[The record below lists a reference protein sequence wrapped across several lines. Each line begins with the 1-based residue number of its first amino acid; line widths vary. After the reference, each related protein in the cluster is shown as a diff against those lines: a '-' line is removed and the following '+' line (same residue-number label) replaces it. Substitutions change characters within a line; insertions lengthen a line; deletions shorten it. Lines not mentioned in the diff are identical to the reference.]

1 MPANVRHVRVKRVF
15 QFNFFKTLFV
25 AVVVLMSALQLY
37 QYYKVRFYCI
47 SSPWLSISNLQFV
60 LFLRFFT
67 KVIDKI

>member
-25 AVVVLMSALQLY
+25 AAIVLMSSLQLY

-47 SSPWLSISNLQFV
+47 NSRWRSISNLKFV
-60 LFLRFFT
+60 LFLRFFR
-67 KVIDKI
+67 KSQR